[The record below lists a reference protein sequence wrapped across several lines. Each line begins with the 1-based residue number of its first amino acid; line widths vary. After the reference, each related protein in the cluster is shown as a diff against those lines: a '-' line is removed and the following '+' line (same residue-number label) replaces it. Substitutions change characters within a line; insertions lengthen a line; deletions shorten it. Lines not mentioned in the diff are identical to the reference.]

1 MIQLPSRIIKNHQE
15 SSSIIKSNTR
25 SISYRAIRPYVAED
39 ELTGRQ
45 MPRSNQLLGAAG
57 SNVRPAFW
65 RYHEKMSEEP
75 QASRLEALVLA
86 ARLCFLRRSA
96 FYILF
101 YIYIYMVPPPQD
113 RPFCCLDFFDTYP
126 TCNGVAMPLQV
137 GWIQDSRFLRTLSS
151 KSWIQDSR
159 FKIPRDSF
167 EQILNPNLES
177 NPWIQDSRFL
187 GTLSSKSWI
196 QDSRFKIPRDSL
208 QEILNP
214 GFKMDSRFAPK
225 SSWNLE
231 SWILGLDSRFAP
243 ESSWESW
250 ILKFRPEK

>member
-1 MIQLPSRIIKNHQE
+1 MFNYFQ
-15 SSSIIKSNTR
+15 
-25 SISYRAIRPYVAED
+25 
-39 ELTGRQ
+39 
-45 MPRSNQLLGAAG
+45 
-57 SNVRPAFW
+57 
-65 RYHEKMSEEP
+65 
-75 QASRLEALVLA
+75 RLNL
-86 ARLCFLRRSA
+86 
-96 FYILF
+96 
-101 YIYIYMVPPPQD
+101 IYIYMYIYGTPPQD
-113 RPFCCLDFFDTYP
+113 PPLTSLTPIQLAMALQCHCKLDGFK
-126 TCNGVAMPLQV
+126 
-137 GWIQDSRFLRTLSS
+137 IQDSRFLRTLSS

-225 SSWNLE
+225 SSWESWILNLESSGWIQDLLQRVPGNLE
-231 SWILGLDSRFAP
+231 SWNLGLKNGPKIYWIGTSNQSVPEMAIEKLVQHSVSWVLCSINVGWNLFFVP
-243 ESSWESW
+243 ESWPLIYVW
-250 ILKFRPEK
+250 LKLSIIDHPNGGYPHDLGTT